1 MLPAKLPFCI
11 KEKALNT
18 KLNNITRVIK
28 DIDADIISLQ
38 EIESKKALS
47 LLLEKL
53 KKYKHSYFLKN
64 KNSAIGLAILS
75 KFPIIKNQRIK
86 INNFNKHSRPILK
99 STISINNH
107 KLIVYTNHWKSK
119 RSAESTRIPYA
130 QSLIKDINK
139 LNKDDDYIILGDL
152 NSNYD
157 EYLTFKND
165 RRLNDTQGITG
176 INQVLNTSINENLI
190 KKSDII
196 NEFNIHYNLW
206 NELDINDR
214 KSSIYFGSSA
224 QEKLDDISNRM
235 IDGVQN
241 KDVGA
246 AGAALNEMVAS
257 IRGFNLDEF
266 NPNKKLAWWQTLF
279 GVTKPLVKFI
289 QEYEDV
295 RDQIDSI
302 SNSLEKH
309 KSQLMTDIVSLD
321 KLYDANL
328 EYFRNLELYIKAG
341 ETKLEELEER
351 IIPEYEA
358 KVRDSGDD
366 MLAIQEMKEIR
377 GFRDELERRVHD
389 LRLSRQVTMQS
400 LPSIRLIQEND
411 KSLISKITSTL
422 VNTVPLWRNQL
433 AQTVT
438 IFRSHETANAVKD
451 AADLTNELLEK
462 NAEGLRE
469 ANAEV
474 RKQMER
480 GIFDIESIKKA
491 NATFIATLDD
501 SLRIAEEGKAA
512 RSEALV
518 ELQKT
523 EHELKDALLAV
534 KAKAAQV
541 PELSTDTTQAKEG

>member
-1 MLPAKLPFCI
+1 MEAKT
-11 KEKALNT
+11 KEIIETAIEAKTQEVPEIMENEVTALQ
-18 KLNNITRVIK
+18 
-28 DIDADIISLQ
+28 DAL
-38 EIESKKALS
+38 
-47 LLLEKL
+47 
-53 KKYKHSYFLKN
+53 
-64 KNSAIGLAILS
+64 
-75 KFPIIKNQRIK
+75 
-86 INNFNKHSRPILK
+86 
-99 STISINNH
+99 
-107 KLIVYTNHWKSK
+107 
-119 RSAESTRIPYA
+119 
-130 QSLIKDINK
+130 
-139 LNKDDDYIILGDL
+139 
-152 NSNYD
+152 
-157 EYLTFKND
+157 
-165 RRLNDTQGITG
+165 
-176 INQVLNTSINENLI
+176 
-190 KKSDII
+190 
-196 NEFNIHYNLW
+196 

-214 KSSIYFGSSA
+214 KSIIYFGSSA
-224 QEKLDDISNRM
+224 QEKLDEISNRM

-257 IRGFNLDEF
+257 IRGFDMDEF
-266 NPNKKLAWWQTLF
+266 NPNKKLAWWQSLF

-289 QEYEDV
+289 QEYETV
-295 RDQIDSI
+295 RDQIDNI

-309 KSQLMTDIVSLD
+309 KSQLMTDVVSLD

-328 EYFRNLELYIKAG
+328 DYFRNLELYIKAG
-341 ETKLEELEER
+341 ETKLEELEKT
-351 IIPEYEA
+351 IVPKYEA
-358 KVRDSGDD
+358 KVRDSNDD
-366 MLAIQEMKEIR
+366 MLAIQELKEIR

-438 IFRSHETANAVKD
+438 IFRSHATAGAVKD

-474 RKQMER
+474 RTQMER

-491 NATFIATLDD
+491 NDTFIATLDD
-501 SLRIAEEGKAA
+501 SLRIAQEGKVA
-512 RSEALV
+512 RKDALI

-523 EHELKDALLAV
+523 EKELKDALLAV
-534 KAKAAQV
+534 KAKAEEV
-541 PELSTDTTQAKEG
+541 PEVIKEITDTKEA

>member
-1 MLPAKLPFCI
+1 METKT
-11 KEKALNT
+11 KE
-18 KLNNITRVIK
+18 
-28 DIDADIISLQ
+28 II
-38 EIESKKALS
+38 EMAIE
-47 LLLEKL
+47 
-53 KKYKHSYFLKN
+53 
-64 KNSAIGLAILS
+64 
-75 KFPIIKNQRIK
+75 
-86 INNFNKHSRPILK
+86 
-99 STISINNH
+99 
-107 KLIVYTNHWKSK
+107 
-119 RSAESTRIPYA
+119 
-130 QSLIKDINK
+130 
-139 LNKDDDYIILGDL
+139 
-152 NSNYD
+152 
-157 EYLTFKND
+157 
-165 RRLNDTQGITG
+165 
-176 INQVLNTSINENLI
+176 
-190 KKSDII
+190 KKSELVPEVME
-196 NEFNIHYNLW
+196 NEVTALQDAL

-214 KSSIYFGSSA
+214 KSIIYFGSTA

-235 IDGVQN
+235 IEGVQN

-257 IRGFNLDEF
+257 IRGFDMEEF
-266 NPNKKLAWWQTLF
+266 NPNKKLAWWQSLF
-279 GVTKPLVKFI
+279 GFTKPLVKFI
-289 QEYEDV
+289 QEYETV
-295 RDQIDSI
+295 RDQIDNI

-328 EYFRNLELYIKAG
+328 DYFRSLELYIKAG
-341 ETKLEELEER
+341 ETKLEELEEK

-358 KVRDSGDD
+358 KVRDSNDD
-366 MLAIQEMKEIR
+366 MLAIQDMKEIR

-438 IFRSHETANAVKD
+438 IFRSHATAGAVKD

-474 RKQMER
+474 RTQMER

-491 NATFIATLDD
+491 NDTFIATLDD
-501 SLRIAEEGKAA
+501 SLRIAEVGKAA
-512 RSEALV
+512 RKDALI

-523 EHELKDALLAV
+523 EKELKDALLAV
-534 KAKAAQV
+534 KAKAEEIPDV
-541 PELSTDTTQAKEG
+541 AKEITNTKEA